1 MDLWSRFRDGLKRTR
16 EHVGQALE
24 SVLLRGGAPDAAAR
38 QQLEDALLAAD
49 VGPAT
54 AERLIALAEERMRRA
69 RDLDLRGALERTAAE
84 MLTLPSAPLEPVAG
98 SAGAGPWVLLVVGVN
113 GSGKTTLAGK
123 LAAHFAR
130 QGRRTLLVAAD
141 TFRAAAPEQLEVWAT
156 RAGVE
161 MVGAREGGDPAAV
174 VHDGLEAAK
183 ARGVEVVLVDTA
195 GRLHTR
201 HNLMAELG
209 KIGRVCG
216 RLVPGAPHHVLLV
229 LDATIGQNGLAQAR
243 EFQRAIAVTSL
254 AVNKLDGTARGGIVL
269 AIADQLRLPISV
281 VGVGEGLDDW
291 VSFDAT
297 AFARALFE

>member
-84 MLTLPSAPLEPVAG
+84 MLTLPSAPLEPAPG

-281 VGVGEGLDDW
+281 LGVGEGLDDW

-297 AFARALFE
+297 TFARALFE